1 MLGADTFIKRNGGLS
16 VEVDVDGE
24 DRRSTFKLQKL
35 MAKPPCAIITRG
47 TVCYETSEGSAAK
60 FAWAPVKRRPE
71 VKHLKQARSRGVEG
85 MAKLVGYRR
94 ITSTTELRQGL
105 TFGKQHKLRLTDLV
119 PPKIPGGAS
128 ASKPSQS
135 VRLSLP
141 RHSIHHSR
149 STNLPYTR
157 FLSRVSSGV
166 AEPDPKSSGK
176 EPWENR
182 IFSCHII
189 SPVGQVIKDFKTV
202 QKLLESLRD
211 AIRAHRFFYAEG
223 GIFAP

>member
-47 TVCYETSEGSAAK
+47 TVCYETSEGSVAK

-85 MAKLVGYRR
+85 MAKLCICIKAVAVC
-94 ITSTTELRQGL
+94 E
-105 TFGKQHKLRLTDLV
+105 
-119 PPKIPGGAS
+119 
-128 ASKPSQS
+128 

-211 AIRAHRFFYAEG
+211 AIRAHRFLYAEG